1 MNTHLPRPMRP
12 ALHPVPLTLPLF
24 AHSIQ
29 AGFPSPA
36 DDYVLTTLDLNE
48 HLVPHKETTFF
59 LRSSGLSMIGAGIYD
74 GDLLVVD
81 RSLTPTHRRIVVAI
95 LDGDFTVKRLYKRGG
110 RIRLLSENPDF
121 APIEIK
127 DGQELCIWGIVTHTV
142 HQMPP

>member
-1 MNTHLPRPMRP
+1 MRSAPFLPPCS
-12 ALHPVPLTLPLF
+12 LPLF
-24 AHSIQ
+24 AHSIP

-59 LRSSGLSMIGAGIYD
+59 LRSSGHSMIGAGIYD

-95 LDGDFTVKRLYKRGG
+95 LDGDFTIKRLYKRGG
-110 RIRLLSENPDF
+110 RIRLLSENPEF

-127 DGQELCIWGIVTHTV
+127 DGQELRIWGIVTHTI

>member
-1 MNTHLPRPMRP
+1 MNTHLRRPMRP
-12 ALHPVPLTLPLF
+12 ALLPVPLALPLF
-24 AHSIQ
+24 AHSIP

-48 HLVPHKETTFF
+48 LLVPHKETTFF

-81 RSLTPTHRRIVVAI
+81 RSLTPTHRRIVVAV
-95 LDGDFTVKRLYKRGG
+95 LDGDFTVKRLYKRAG

-127 DGQELCIWGIVTHTV
+127 EDQELCIWGIVTHTI